1 MQYLEI
7 SVYFLLGSLHRA
19 LCSPI
24 PLRSPFLTHFHT
36 LHISRGSRSS
46 SDNRNDDDDVDNK
59 NNPRCHLTECLVSN
73 TSFLILKRSLL
84 DFLALTLPFK
94 TVILTLTHFRITWGA
109 F

>member
-1 MQYLEI
+1 MQFLEI

-19 LCSPI
+19 LCSPVSSSLSF
-24 PLRSPFLTHFHT
+24 PHSLST
-36 LHISRGSRSS
+36 LHISRGSRSR

-59 NNPRCHLTECLVSN
+59 NNPSCHLTECLVSN

-94 TVILTLTHFRITWGA
+94 AVILTLTA